1 MNYPEPPQQLADQF
15 DRVAPRYDVLQRLN
29 PGYRA
34 HLRRSA
40 QRLAAPARG
49 RILDL
54 CCGTGL
60 STEALVG
67 CYPEAEIVGVDLS
80 AGMLAS
86 ARQKPGLRR
95 VRFVHGDAMDLA
107 AGAASGPYDAV
118 LMAYGIRNVPDP
130 DACLAHLRQQ
140 LKPGG
145 RVAFHEY
152 LVNGSMLRRAIWNTV
167 AGAVIVPLGTLATG
181 SGDLFRYLRK
191 SVNDF
196 DSLHEFEARLG
207 RAGFEDVHAAA
218 MSGWQRGIVHT
229 VLARR
234 PA

>member
-1 MNYPEPPQQLADQF
+1 MDYPEPPRQLADQF
-15 DRVAPRYDVLQRLN
+15 DRVAPRYDVLQQLN

-40 QRLAAPARG
+40 ERLAAPARG

-60 STEALVG
+60 STAALVG
-67 CYPEAEIVGVDLS
+67 CYPQAEIVGVDLS
-80 AGMLAS
+80 AGMLES
-86 ARQKPGLRR
+86 ARRKPNLAG
-95 VRFVHGDAMDLA
+95 VRFVHGDAMDLVA
-107 AGAASGPYDAV
+107 CGAAGPYDAV

-130 DACLAHLRQQ
+130 DLCLARLRQQ
-140 LKPGG
+140 LKPGA

-152 LVNGSMLRRAIWNTV
+152 LVNGSPLRRAIWNTV

-181 SGDLFRYLRK
+181 SGELFRYLRK

-196 DSLHEFEARLG
+196 DSAHEFEARLR
-207 RAGFEDVHAAA
+207 RAGFDDVRTEA

-229 VLARR
+229 VLARQ
-234 PA
+234 P